1 MFDSIYTMFG
11 TDEETLI
18 LLVAYSILVVI
29 AVCYL
34 VKFREKIKE
43 RLIFEQR
50 RSRST
55 FTQGDS
61 EDSVVS
67 VYENQDDSEVY
78 AEEVLGLR

>member
-1 MFDSIYTMFG
+1 MFETIYTIFG

-18 LLVAYSILVVI
+18 LLVVYSILVVI

-43 RLIFEQR
+43 RFIFEQR
-50 RSRST
+50 RSKST
-55 FTQGDS
+55 FAQTDVAGMPTPWKDQ
-61 EDSVVS
+61 E
-67 VYENQDDSEVY
+67 ESEVY

>member
-1 MFDSIYTMFG
+1 MFDTIYTMFG

-34 VKFREKIKE
+34 VKFREKITE
-43 RLIFEQR
+43 RFIFEQR
-50 RSRST
+50 RSKST
-55 FTQGDS
+55 FAQTDAGDALATVWKDQN
-61 EDSVVS
+61 E
-67 VYENQDDSEVY
+67 SEVY

>member
-1 MFDSIYTMFG
+1 MFDTIYTMFG
-11 TDEETLI
+11 TDEETLM

-43 RLIFEQR
+43 RFIFEQR

-55 FTQGDS
+55 FAQSEVGSMPTTWKDLEES
-61 EDSVVS
+61 ED
-67 VYENQDDSEVY
+67 Y